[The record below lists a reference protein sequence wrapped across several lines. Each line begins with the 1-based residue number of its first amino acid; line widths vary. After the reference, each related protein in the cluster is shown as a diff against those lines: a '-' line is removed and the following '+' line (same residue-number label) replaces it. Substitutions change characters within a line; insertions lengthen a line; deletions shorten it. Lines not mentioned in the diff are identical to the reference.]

1 LYVYNTSCVKALGR
15 INITISD
22 QLEDRFRKA
31 VATKCGW
38 KKGALSE
45 AIEEAVQDWI
55 KKQQTEKD

>member
-1 LYVYNTSCVKALGR
+1 VKALGR